1 MRNSSFEYWR
11 FRLLI
16 LGSVALLSVATFAS
30 PPQQVQAPPSP
41 AAAAAATVQ
50 ASPEK
55 EMATRDVQPS
65 YTFRVRRNMVVVRV
79 VVRDSKGRA
88 VGGLRKED
96 FRITDNKKPQVVSS
110 LSVETSQRATS
121 AAQPAATAPAGKPGQ
136 EAAAAPAVP
145 THYLAFYFDDL
156 YSAQDSLYRAGQ
168 AAEKF
173 IAGLPPTERVAVFT
187 SSGTQTL
194 DFTDHRQKIH
204 ETLMKL
210 RPNAHLNPKDECP
223 EINDYLAEQ
232 MLDDERSPAY
242 TIVADEAVNV
252 CHTTANINVLRVMAE
267 RAYNAYR
274 WQSIA
279 VLKNLESVI
288 ERLVRMPGERQ
299 VMLVSD
305 GFMDLDQ
312 MQNGVESVVD
322 HALRARVTVSAL
334 EGAGLNVNMVEMDTS
349 RGYLP
354 SPDLSVLVNTYK
366 SAREVA
372 AAGTLAEIADGTGGQ
387 FFHDNNDLLA
397 GMLKILLPPEVS
409 YVLTFSPTALKADGT
424 FHALKVSL
432 ANGHGLT
439 LQARKGYFAPKASE
453 DAAARA
459 KEEIEEAMYS
469 QDEWRELPI
478 EVHTRFYKVNETD
491 VKLAVLTHL
500 DMSSVRFHKEADRN
514 RNDVTFVTVLFDL
527 DGKYAAAKEK
537 RVELRLRD
545 STLERL
551 IKSGITLK
559 TEFDVKPGTYMVRQ
573 IVRDSEA
580 SQLASLSRTVE
591 IPY

>member
-1 MRNSSFEYWR
+1 MRRDTR
-11 FRLLI
+11 FALYILLP
-16 LGSVALLSVATFAS
+16 ALLGVLGGRPLLTHAQNVGGPSAS
-30 PPQQVQAPPSP
+30 NQEP
-41 AAAAAATVQ
+41 AAAVQ
-50 ASPEK
+50 TSPEK

-65 YTFRVRRNMVVVRV
+65 YNFRVQRNMVVVRV
-79 VVRDSKGRA
+79 IVRDAKGQA

-110 LSVETSQRATS
+110 FSVETSQSATS
-121 AAQPAATAPAGKPGQ
+121 AAQPAATAPAGKAGQ
-136 EAAAAPAVP
+136 EAAAAAAAP

-156 YSAQDSLYRAGQ
+156 YSAQDSLYHAGQ

-173 IAGLPPTERVAVFT
+173 IAGLPATERVALFT
-187 SSGTQTL
+187 SSGFQTL
-194 DFTDHRQKIH
+194 DFTDDRQKIH

-210 RPNAHLNPKDECP
+210 RANAHLNPKDECP

-288 ERLVRMPGERQ
+288 ERLARMPGERQ

-322 HALRARVTVSAL
+322 RALRARVTLSAL
-334 EGAGLNVNMVEMDTS
+334 DGAGLAMNMVETDAS
-349 RGYLP
+349 RGYMP
-354 SPDLSVLVNTYK
+354 SPDLSVLVDTYNA
-366 SAREVA
+366 AREVA
-372 AAGTLAEIADGTGGQ
+372 ATGTLAEIADGTGGQ

-397 GMLKILLPPEVS
+397 GMRKILLPPEVS
-409 YVLTFSPTALKADGT
+409 YVLTFSPTALKADGS
-424 FHALKVSL
+424 FHALKVTL

-439 LQARKGYFAPKASE
+439 LQARKGYFAPQASE

-459 KEEIEEAMYS
+459 KEEIEQAMYS
-469 QDEWRELPI
+469 QDELRELPT
-478 EVHTRFYKVNETD
+478 EVHTQFYKVNETD
-491 VKLAVLTHL
+491 VRLAVLTHL

-527 DGKYAAAKEK
+527 DGKYVAAKEK